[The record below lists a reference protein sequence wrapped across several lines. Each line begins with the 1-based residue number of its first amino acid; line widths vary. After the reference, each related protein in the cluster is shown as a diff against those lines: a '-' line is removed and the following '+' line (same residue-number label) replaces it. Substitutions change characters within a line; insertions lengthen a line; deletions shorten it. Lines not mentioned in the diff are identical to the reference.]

1 MNEEEIK
8 GPFYVWNIPVMS
20 EDIDKIDKKSKDIF
34 MNVDRFNY
42 KEGKTF
48 REEAN

>member
-1 MNEEEIK
+1 
-8 GPFYVWNIPVMS
+8 MS
-20 EDIDKIDKKSKDIF
+20 DDVDKIDKKSKDIF

-42 KEGKTF
+42 KDGKTF